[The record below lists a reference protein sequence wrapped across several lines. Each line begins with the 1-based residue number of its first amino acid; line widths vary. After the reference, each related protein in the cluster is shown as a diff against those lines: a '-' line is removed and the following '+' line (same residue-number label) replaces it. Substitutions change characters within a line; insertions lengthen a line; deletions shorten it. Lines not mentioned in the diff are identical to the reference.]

1 MVSFIRKVSKGSK
14 FNQIYVPKEME
25 NIIDVGDLVQVNL
38 LEKKSNIYYKNQ
50 GKLTKFKEYLI
61 KNIFYNLKKFKE
73 IEIVFLVGSF
83 LDEDIYNDIDL
94 IIVSKEYV
102 RHLEKSIEYNL
113 SKILNQKFHILSF
126 NHKKLKELIEKD
138 PIMRAM
144 FQKYISNKKISLD
157 YKKIIDWSHIKFLLM
172 MPEDLLELDLPIKIF
187 FDNIRRLIT
196 IERFLHNKD
205 LSRKVIL
212 EEMKRNIPQDILDKI
227 KDNKYINNIEII
239 RLKRIIKEKLIR
251 IKSFGH
257 GKK

>member
-94 IIVSKEYV
+94 IIVSKEYG
-102 RHLEKSIEYNL
+102 RHLDTIIKSI
-113 SKILNQKFHILSF
+113 
-126 NHKKLKELIEKD
+126 
-138 PIMRAM
+138 
-144 FQKYISNKKISLD
+144 SL
-157 YKKIIDWSHIKFLLM
+157 
-172 MPEDLLELDLPIKIF
+172 
-187 FDNIRRLIT
+187 
-196 IERFLHNKD
+196 
-205 LSRKVIL
+205 
-212 EEMKRNIPQDILDKI
+212 
-227 KDNKYINNIEII
+227 
-239 RLKRIIKEKLIR
+239 
-251 IKSFGH
+251 
-257 GKK
+257 

>member
-94 IIVSKEYV
+94 IIVSKEYG

-126 NHKKLKELIEKD
+126 NH
-138 PIMRAM
+138 
-144 FQKYISNKKISLD
+144 
-157 YKKIIDWSHIKFLLM
+157 KKIIDWSHIKFLLM

-251 IKSFGH
+251 IKS
-257 GKK
+257 